1 MSEVTAHNMEYNS
14 EKPDL
19 VIPEY
24 GRNIQML
31 IRHTQTI
38 EDPEMRQEFIERVI
52 DLMQQMHPQN
62 KKIDDYRLKLWKHV
76 FRIAEYNLDVV
87 PPDGEIPTP
96 ETDIKKPDP
105 VPYPSHA
112 GGFRHYG
119 HNVQIL
125 INKAIEMEDG
135 PKKEGFILVI
145 GSYMKM
151 AYKTWN
157 KEQHYVSDDIIK
169 QDLFKM
175 SDGKLSVPDNQ
186 SLDGLSNANR
196 RKKNENDRSGRND
209 RRNDSRGGGRNDR
222 RNDSRGGRNDRRSD
236 SRGGGRNDRRSDS
249 RGGRNDRNDRRNDSR
264 GGGRNDRRNDS
275 RDSRGGGRGGYRR

>member
-1 MSEVTAHNMEYNS
+1 MSSAASHNMEYNS
-14 EKPDL
+14 EKPNL

-62 KKIDDYRLKLWKHV
+62 KKIDDYRSKLWKHV
-76 FRIAEYNLDVV
+76 FRIAEYDLDVT
-87 PPDGEIPTP
+87 PPNGEIPTP

-105 VPYPSHA
+105 VPYPSHN

-125 INKAIEMEDG
+125 IDKAIEMEDG
-135 PKKEGFILVI
+135 PKKDGFILVI
-145 GSYMKM
+145 GGYMKM

-157 KEQHYVSDDIIK
+157 KEHYVSDDIIR
-169 QDLFKM
+169 QDLLKM
-175 SDGKLSVPDNQ
+175 SDGKLSVPENQ
-186 SLDGLSNANR
+186 SLDALSNSNH
-196 RKKNENDRSGRND
+196 RKKRDNDYDRGGRNDRRNDRGRNDRGRRNDRRSDSRGGGGRSD

-222 RNDSRGGRNDRRSD
+222 RNDN
-236 SRGGGRNDRRSDS
+236 
-249 RGGRNDRNDRRNDSR
+249 
-264 GGGRNDRRNDS
+264 
-275 RDSRGGGRGGYRR
+275 RGGGRGGYRR